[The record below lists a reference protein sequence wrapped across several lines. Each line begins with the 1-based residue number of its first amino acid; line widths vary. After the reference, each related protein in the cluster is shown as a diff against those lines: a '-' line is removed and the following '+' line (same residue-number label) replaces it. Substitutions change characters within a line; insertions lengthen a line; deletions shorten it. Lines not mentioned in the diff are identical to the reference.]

1 MNNKKS
7 KRPRVPFPWLDLLEE
22 LRGEVRSRFL
32 DWHTAAALARTS
44 RAEHEACHPF
54 YPHLSTVLVEFYDTP
69 KMMRGKVMGPGRT
82 RCVRK
87 ALRHI
92 LHSVCNVDFGLA
104 ASADYVIWAGPSF
117 MCTWPVPRS
126 LVGIGCLNP
135 TRFKE
140 TTVYIYRDM
149 RAEQPTRS
157 LRTGLDVSHLLHL
170 DETWF
175 SKLREAAA
183 FITRSAVDNGRR
195 D

>member
-1 MNNKKS
+1 MSNR
-7 KRPRVPFPWLDLLEE
+7 KRSRVPFPWLDLLPEI
-22 LRGEVRSRFL
+22 RDVVRTQWL
-32 DWHTAAALARTS
+32 DWHTVAALARTS
-44 RAEHEACHPF
+44 RGEHEACRPF
-54 YPHLSTVLVEFYDTP
+54 YPHLSTPLVEFYDAP
-69 KMMRGKVMGPGRT
+69 KMMRGKVMGPGRA

-104 ASADYVIWAGPSF
+104 ASADFVVWAGPSF

-140 TTVYIYRDM
+140 TTEYIYRDM
-149 RAEQPTRS
+149 RAEQPMRS

-170 DETWF
+170 DGTWL

-183 FITRSAVDNGRR
+183 FVTHSVDNGRR